1 VAPRNRNSG
10 KRKTQRHGLSGNPQR
25 RAEQLGRERAPRP
38 ADSDLE
44 EPDLPSESQVE
55 ALRNLVYRLAGG
67 TEEAPWWRDSHERV
81 LGQARELAWP
91 AGLRGI
97 EDQTCDLVGGQFY
110 DNLQT
115 HDGGHHQAQW
125 LRALAEHA
133 GAALRAAIADG
144 GDWRP
149 LWTLLYGMVLTAPEP
164 PAQDEHDIALREE
177 FPDIRDPYEA
187 AVAELEKATALLSS
201 PQRALVSPV
210 TFPVSGPRP
219 AGVPLIARDAY
230 GSRFLVAAP
239 FGYEADVPDHWY
251 AWDVDTCWVLS
262 VVAAGTFGSAEE
274 ALAEWRAAVGTAA
287 GSELSPADPVL
298 LSKLLGPCLLTGP
311 FSEML
316 TGNEPRELIRE
327 LYRMR
332 RRARAL
338 AAASGTAEEAPAS
351 EAQPDQA
358 SGAPKEFRAWYRT
371 RHPGAPKGIA
381 ATAESII
388 EAWGPGSPIDE
399 REFYACSPFRVAMTA
414 HLIGDGYEPALASR
428 AIRLL
433 PEWTQWCAEQSGLP
447 GRLTAPSIAAARAA
461 ADALDK
467 QDADEQPDPTETTP
481 FRHQE

>member
-1 VAPRNRNSG
+1 VAPRNRNSS
-10 KRKTQRHGLSGNPQR
+10 KRRTQRHGLSGNPQR
-25 RAEQLGRERAPRP
+25 RAEQLGRERAPRS
-38 ADSDLE
+38 ADLE
-44 EPDLPSESQVE
+44 EPDLLPESRAE
-55 ALRNLVYRLAGG
+55 ALRDLAYLLAGG
-67 TEEAPWWRDSHERV
+67 TEEAVWWRDSHERV

-91 AGLRGI
+91 TGLRDI
-97 EDQTCDLVGGQFY
+97 EDQTCDLVGGQY
-110 DNLQT
+110 HDNLRAQ
-115 HDGGHHQAQW
+115 DNGHHQAQW

-133 GAALRAAIADG
+133 GTALRAAIADG
-144 GDWRP
+144 GEWRP
-149 LWTLLYGMVLTAPEP
+149 LWTLLYGMALTAPAP
-164 PAQDEHDIALREE
+164 PTGDEVDIALREE
-177 FPDIRDPYEA
+177 FPGIRDPYET
-187 AVAELEKATALLSS
+187 AVAELEKATVLLSS
-201 PQRALVSPV
+201 PQRAGVPPV

-219 AGVPLIARDAY
+219 AGISLVARDAY

-262 VVAAGTFGSAEE
+262 VVAAGTFSSAEE

-287 GSELSPADPVL
+287 GRELSPADPVL
-298 LSKLLGPCLLTGP
+298 LSELLGPCLLTGP

-338 AAASGTAEEAPAS
+338 AAASGTAEEAQAS
-351 EAQPDQA
+351 EAQSDRA
-358 SGAPKEFRAWYRT
+358 AGAHKEFRAWYRT

-388 EAWGPGSPIDE
+388 EAWGPGNSLDE

-414 HLIGDGYEPALASR
+414 HLIGDSYESAWASR

-447 GRLTAPSIAAARAA
+447 GHLAAPSIAAARAA

-467 QDADEQPDPTETTP
+467 QDAGEQPDPTETTP